1 MDLLGPRAFFSQIV
15 HVLEI
20 NQSFKK
26 YIFGDTCTMYINGIV
41 YWYRASSP
49 FLTAFAQFWDLVI
62 KLTWHSMIWQ
72 FYCLVFQEMCSYKSC
87 V

>member
-41 YWYRASSP
+41 YWYRASDRH
-49 FLTAFAQFWDLVI
+49 F
-62 KLTWHSMIWQ
+62 
-72 FYCLVFQEMCSYKSC
+72 
-87 V
+87 